1 MPKEY
6 NGFTDEE
13 KQNLR
18 DELIANI
25 NELNKG
31 LGNGKKIN
39 LEVEL
44 AKLDKR
50 INDPNEYKAYKLSQ
64 ELNEKLEKMEKERD
78 RLKETY
84 GENKKPFLART
95 FVYLLKPGDSEEERT
110 YNNNLY
116 KEYLEHP
123 YDVFQK
129 ALKDTMSFN
138 PSKYFE
144 AVQND
149 DVVGE
154 LEVLRDN
161 IAVMKMGFALSA
173 DIGNNLDRISD
184 GEHNYG
190 IMLSDE
196 FKRIYKTPFVSAHL
210 LGGAAKK
217 IDVAGTKEY
226 FTIPP
231 VEGFIDDLNSSNI
244 DNNLTMKIIR
254 MVGYGGDGKIIKAL
268 QNHPEVEVG
277 ENFFLNYKIT
287 KVVDGVEKELDI
299 EKALEE
305 DVNVTFTKRTPE
317 EVKTLLNPID
327 KDYLKVVSGEI
338 TQEEYDNIELQK
350 FLAEV
355 EDFVRNPS
363 KYHKEPEP
371 DFTKPF
377 TNQEKQDFI
386 NNYNEAVDAYNY
398 ALPEGNKITPDVEGL
413 QEKLNDSKQVE
424 IYRRSKFLKE
434 KQDKQEALYRQYKA
448 KMKIDDSKF
457 PLARNMATMMRIDNS
472 IEAQEFNQRFIK
484 LYSKY
489 PNEFTQAV
497 LRGVYKTDSTI
508 FNDILKDD
516 YERCKSFYD
525 NYEHVKIAFNSN
537 NIQKELEAKDSKL
550 VQEIKD
556 SNLAKFMELQQD
568 LGTSFDHPELI
579 FEIPEMTKEQ
589 AITCYSKVDLNEGH
603 DKDYLLFANAKLFD
617 SETEKTK
624 QIINS
629 LKEKGIL
636 DDKEP
641 MLSYKAIERKNG
653 KEKEISV
660 IEAITKNDPNIRIE
674 KRSEAEK
681 AGILQV
687 TNSARR
693 KEMLEKFNIREEI
706 ENYLKGLKDN
716 PKYKD
721 AVDALE
727 NKVKMINLNNLKE
740 IYFKPDDDFNKNM
753 VAINAE
759 ISDLNSKIAK
769 RMLEVGGQKFIKD
782 DEGQI
787 LAVALSEKKTELAQM
802 VKEYIELLDG
812 DLKAGRISE
821 EFMKVRENQI
831 NDPKYKFDTLP
842 DFPTNPD
849 DLTKEQRSRIINNEL
864 KYNLSKETE
873 TLFAS
878 EPEKKEAEFTGFWFK
893 PGQDVTN
900 DDLLEKVTNA
910 EKRFAIPIEGDNWL
924 KNREEYEARIPEQKR
939 LEVIFKQAIKVIPD
953 GNKQRMFEMLDKDSQ
968 KEIIKNTN
976 FAFRRLLN
984 ADGKSEESKA
994 LSNELLDKAD
1004 TLTVEEARELASKYL
1019 SEEELS
1025 DPSLI
1030 PYNNLEF
1037 RFVSEKNPKAW
1048 EPLIKGIPEENLRD
1062 IAITADA
1069 SKSAA
1074 EMTLEEAR
1082 RPRYTNEIATLKNSV
1097 DQMSYFGGEELT
1109 SKRKAELKQMLDN
1122 VLSMTSE
1129 LDNEFGE
1136 ALADK
1141 RLKREEGVY
1150 GMNRTRSAIA
1160 HDLLYN
1166 DGYKTK
1172 IDGGS
1177 LILDGTYVNKMEY
1190 EKGLGK
1196 EQVKLLSPKAQKDF
1210 QELKKYTFAIRP
1222 ETEATVKD
1230 IFAKFDKYG
1239 YDQADWV
1246 PEQGDKVYSLHKY
1259 GAALENFRTIIKSK
1273 DPSDRVK
1280 MIDAAGKLQVEYDRF
1295 KDLAK
1300 EAGDLFGVNEGGY
1313 YPGNL
1318 DCERNHAFPPEFRN
1332 DIGNVSAL
1340 NGLYCMYR
1348 TFKERNLSIDD
1359 FFKAPK
1365 EYLVKLTEESIN
1377 RQDINQSIKGKRGAE
1392 AMFEA
1397 VRSAVSIDPNSTY
1410 GINRTLETIV
1420 KMEKDP
1426 TLREQ
1431 NIASEQAFNMSYG
1444 FAFNLTGQ
1452 RDTTQTV
1459 AQRHLDR
1466 FLIVDKPCED
1476 ASLTGAPSADYN
1488 NIDLIPSQDFDEVEY
1503 LINNPEDP
1511 KTFADRVVKEGCKFI
1526 EMHANDSSK
1535 GGKTSSTEE
1544 IPIERGFFAMQRAAI
1559 KFLAVHSDISKKSE
1573 AYKTLSKIAENG
1585 SLFIKEKLTEL
1596 QNKGEIHL
1604 SDAAVDL
1611 IKEAKIANI
1620 KTKTTLKDFRNSDAM
1635 MTFGDEVRNAD
1646 MKANEELQGLQDDVN
1661 KYSIDEAKE
1670 KLNDAIDKRKDEL
1683 LKAFHEGKITEEY
1696 LNRRY
1701 EQLDAGK
1708 FEAEPPK
1715 MFEADQLKSKNE
1727 FIRDYIERH
1736 NAPLLEEIEELDDGN
1751 PEKAIKEASL
1761 LDLDELSKAEQNEL
1775 YQRYVDNAKRSKEQF
1790 IIKKYLESEGKLSK
1804 IEPKTM
1810 SERIFEENRRLAA
1823 MERAYG
1829 NNPKE
1834 EELEKEEL
1842 EEEQVK
1848 EEVKTEVKE
1857 QVKVEPKKEEIKKD
1871 VKVNDQRDEFE
1882 KMLDDDD
1889 DLFAAKEEVKVE
1901 EKVEVKEVKKEEKV
1915 EAKQVKDEPKMED
1928 DLPDFGQEPIETVS
1942 ERESISSVKSVT
1954 EQISIDLDDDN
1965 VDFNLDSFEEDMSK
1979 EMKKDTLG
1987 K

>member
-6 NGFTDEE
+6 KGFTDEE

-18 DELIANI
+18 DELIANV

-31 LGNGKKIN
+31 LDNGKKIN
-39 LEVEL
+39 LEAEL

-50 INDPNEYKAYKLSQ
+50 LNDPNEYKAYKLSQ
-64 ELNEKLEKMEKERD
+64 ELNEKLGKMEKERD

-95 FVYLLKPGDSEEERT
+95 FVYLLKPGDSEEEIT

-129 ALKDTMSFN
+129 GLKDTMSFN

-154 LEVLRDN
+154 LEVFREN

-173 DIGNNLDRISD
+173 DIGNNRDKISK
-184 GEHNYG
+184 GEHDYG

-196 FKRIYKTPFVSAHL
+196 FQRIYESPFVSAHL
-210 LGGAAKK
+210 LGGAGKK
-217 IDVAGTKEY
+217 IEIAGTKEY
-226 FTIPP
+226 FTIPR
-231 VEGFIDDLNSSNI
+231 VEGFIDDLKASNV
-244 DNNLTMKIIR
+244 DTNLAIKITR
-254 MVGYGGDGKIIKAL
+254 MLGYDSDGKIIKAL

-299 EKALEE
+299 LKALEE

-317 EVKTLLNPID
+317 EVETLLNPID

-363 KYHKEPEP
+363 KYHTEPEP

-386 NNYNEAVDAYNY
+386 KNYNEAVEAYNY
-398 ALPEGNKITPDVEGL
+398 ALPEGNKITPDVKGL
-413 QEKLNDSKQVE
+413 QEKLNDPKQVE

-434 KQDKQEALYRQYKA
+434 KHDKQEALYRQYKT
-448 KMKIDDSKF
+448 KMKIDDAKF

-472 IEAQEFNQRFIK
+472 LAADNFNQRFIK

-489 PNEFTQAV
+489 PNEFTQAI

-525 NYEHVKIAFNSN
+525 NYEHVKIAFNSK
-537 NIQKELEAKDSKL
+537 NIQKELEAKDSEL
-550 VQEIKD
+550 AQEIKD
-556 SNLAKFMELQQD
+556 SNITKFVELQQD
-568 LGTSFDHPELI
+568 LGTSFEHPELI
-579 FEIPEMTKEQ
+579 FEIPEMTKDQ
-589 AITCYSKVDLNEGH
+589 AFTCYSKVDLNEGH

-624 QIINS
+624 QIVNS

-641 MLSYKAIERKNG
+641 MLSYKAIEVKNG

-674 KRSEAEK
+674 KRTEAEK

-687 TNSARR
+687 TASGRR
-693 KEMLEKFNIREEI
+693 KEVLEKINVREEI
-706 ENYLKGLKDN
+706 KNYLKGLKDN

-721 AVDALE
+721 ALDALE
-727 NKVKMINLNNLKE
+727 KKASMLDLNNLKE

-753 VAINAE
+753 MLINADIE
-759 ISDLNSKIAK
+759 VLNSKIAT
-769 RMLEVGGQKFIKD
+769 RMLEVGAQKAITE
-782 DEGQI
+782 DETQI
-787 LAVALSEKKTELAQM
+787 LTVALNEKKTERAQM
-802 VKEYIELLDG
+802 VKEYLELLDG

-821 EFMKVRENQI
+821 EFRKERENQI
-831 NDPKYKFDTLP
+831 NDPNYKFDTLL
-842 DFPTNPD
+842 DFPTNPNA
-849 DLTKEQRSRIINNEL
+849 LTKEQISRIRNNEL
-864 KYNLSKETE
+864 KYYLSKEAE
-873 TLFAS
+873 TLLAS

-893 PGQDVTN
+893 PGQDVTS

-910 EKRFAIPIEGDNWL
+910 EKRFAIPIGGDNWL
-924 KNREEYEARIPEQKR
+924 KNREEYESRIPEQKR
-939 LEVIFKQAIKVIPD
+939 LEVIFKQAIKVVPD

-968 KEIIKNTN
+968 KEVIKNTI
-976 FAFRRLLN
+976 FAFRRILN

-994 LSNELLDKAD
+994 LSTELLNKAD
-1004 TLTVEEARELASKYL
+1004 ILTVEQARELASKYL
-1019 SEEELS
+1019 SEEELN

-1048 EPLIKGIPEENLRD
+1048 EPLIRGIPEENLRD

-1069 SKSAA
+1069 SKSAV

-1136 ALADK
+1136 ALAD
-1141 RLKREEGVY
+1141 RRRKREEGDY

-1160 HDLLYN
+1160 HDLLAN
-1166 DGYKTK
+1166 EGYKTK

-1177 LILDGTYVNKMEY
+1177 LILDGTYVEKIEY
-1190 EKGLGK
+1190 EKGLGN
-1196 EQVKLLSPKAQKDF
+1196 ELVKLLSPEAQEDF
-1210 QELKKYTFAIRP
+1210 QYLKEYTFAIRP
-1222 ETEATVKD
+1222 ETQDTVKD
-1230 IFAKFDKYG
+1230 IFAKFDEYG
-1239 YDQADWV
+1239 YDQIVWA

-1280 MIDAAGKLQVEYDRF
+1280 MIDAASKLQVEYDRF
-1295 KDLAK
+1295 KELAK

-1332 DIGNVSAL
+1332 DLGGVSAL

-1348 TFKERNLSIDD
+1348 TFKERKLSIDD

-1377 RQDINQSIKGKRGAE
+1377 RQDINKTIKGKRGAE

-1397 VRSAVSIDPNSTY
+1397 CRTAASIDPNSTY

-1431 NIASEQAFNMSYG
+1431 NIVSEQAFNMSYG

-1452 RDTTQTV
+1452 RDTTQEV
-1459 AQRHLDR
+1459 AQRHIDR

-1476 ASLTGAPSADYN
+1476 ASLTGAPSVDFN
-1488 NIDLIPSQDFDEVEY
+1488 NIDLIPTQYFDEVEY

-1526 EMHANDSSK
+1526 EMHANDLTK
-1535 GGKTSSTEE
+1535 GGSSTGEM
-1544 IPIERGFFAMQRAAI
+1544 PIERGFFAMQKAAI

-1573 AYKTLSKIAENG
+1573 AYITLSKIAEKG
-1585 SLFIKEKLTEL
+1585 SSFIKEKLTEL

-1604 SDAAVDL
+1604 SDEAVDL
-1611 IKEAKIANI
+1611 IKGAKIANI
-1620 KTKTTLKDFRNSDAM
+1620 KTNTTLKDFRKSDAM
-1635 MTFGDEVRNAD
+1635 KTFGDEIRDAD
-1646 MKANEELQGLQDDVN
+1646 KEANEELQDLQDDVK
-1661 KYSIDEAKE
+1661 KYENSDDPNEFSIDEAKE

-1683 LKAFHEGKITEEY
+1683 LKAFHEGKITEDY

-1708 FEAEPPK
+1708 FEEEPPK

-1736 NAPLLEEIEELDDGN
+1736 NAPLLEEIQKLDEND

-1790 IIKKYLESEGKLSK
+1790 IIKKYLESEGKLPQ
-1804 IEPKTM
+1804 IEQKTM

-1834 EELEKEEL
+1834 EL

-1848 EEVKTEVKE
+1848 EEVKAEEKVEKAPEVKSQE
-1857 QVKVEPKKEEIKKD
+1857 NKKTSKSFELKL
-1871 VKVNDQRDEFE
+1871 DE
-1882 KMLDDDD
+1882 D
-1889 DLFAAKEEVKVE
+1889 DLFGEDLDEELDNVKV
-1901 EKVEVKEVKKEEKV
+1901 KEVKEVKKEEKV

-1928 DLPDFGQEPIETVS
+1928 DLPDFGQDPIEAVS

-1954 EQISIDLDDDN
+1954 EQITINLDDDN
-1965 VDFNLDSFEEDMSK
+1965 LDFDFEKSSEEKTK
-1979 EMKKDTLG
+1979 EVKKEGLN